1 MNMKIISTLLLVGI
15 APHVFAQNLHQK
27 IENIASA
34 TTGKVGVAMLNI
46 ETHEKMM
53 LNENEPIP
61 MQSVFKFPLA
71 MAVLNQVD
79 AGKLSLNQKIF
90 VTKKELRTDTWSP
103 LQKKYPDG
111 NTEISIAELIQYT
124 VSESDNNGC
133 DILFKLMGGPK
144 RVQNYIRKLG
154 IKDMNIVGNEED
166 MQNDWNVQYANFS
179 TPLAMLQL
187 LEKFNKKGTLSSSS
201 QDFLMKAMT
210 DSPTGAKRLKYL
222 LPKGTVIAHKT
233 GTGGRNKVGLIGAI
247 NDAGIITLPNGQH
260 LAIVVFVS
268 NATEPDDRVE
278 NIIAQISKEAYQ
290 HFSVK

>member
-1 MNMKIISTLLLVGI
+1 MNIKSISTLFLIGI
-15 APHVFAQNLHQK
+15 APHVFAQTLHQK

-34 TTGKVGVAMLNI
+34 TTGKVGVAMMNI
-46 ETHEKMM
+46 ETHERVM

-133 DILFKLMGGPK
+133 DILFKLLGGPK
-144 RVQNYIRKLG
+144 NVQNYIRKLG

-166 MQNDWNVQYANFS
+166 MQNDWNVQYANSS
-179 TPLAMLQL
+179 TPIAMLQL
-187 LEKFNKKGTLSSSS
+187 LKKFNKKGILSSSS
-201 QDFLMKAMT
+201 QDFLMKAMI

-233 GTGGRNKVGLIGAI
+233 GTGGRNKAGLIGAI

-268 NATEPDDRVE
+268 NATEPDDRLE

-290 HFSVK
+290 YFSVK